1 MQTTQT
7 FAQLYATLEKQ
18 QRQLEALRSVGLRV
32 SRSLDFEWIIQQ
44 AVEEVCNALGVE
56 AAAISI
62 VDPERDE
69 LVIRAQ
75 RGLKSF
81 AHEPVH
87 LPKGVGLAWETLLHR
102 ETIIINSW
110 ENEPR
115 LATPAFLEEH
125 IRTTILV
132 PMFSNGDPVG
142 VLSAMTRENHSFT
155 PDEQTLL
162 TGIADQVAIALLNAR
177 LYEQTR
183 CQSQERAFLFDLAT
197 TIAPL
202 KNIDQIA
209 HQVLELTLHYID
221 WPVGV
226 LLIEDSESN
235 ALVPQAQVGY
245 TSALEALIARTE
257 SIARQGNSRLT
268 LTGDDPTHVL
278 GTMMHIPLQTRQ
290 HILGWLALGTQETV
304 EVSKHTAETFSAAG
318 SYLGVALENIQLY
331 RKMIERER
339 SSGILY
345 ALGRTMSGHNILQM
359 LQQMLEEL
367 SKGIPHEAAGIVITD
382 QALQVLRYHRKISPE
397 QRTAIAARLYAFLE
411 APEDFG
417 ATLTPEN
424 CIDLQTDEEPVK
436 PERPL
441 VYLEAPIIQE
451 ERTIGGILLAR
462 PHPFAAHEQQLLF
475 TVAYQLGKAI
485 AATRLFHQAQEQA
498 SQLQEVNRLL
508 KEQEIQC
515 VSTFDDIAREM
526 HNPVTF
532 MQSYPELLLDGAL
545 GPLNEAQNQALTSI
559 QQQAELLAR
568 LVRDLGAMKVADP
581 RKLRYQ
587 QIAITTILHKALEAV
602 QPAIHKKQITL
613 DAIIDADLPTVKIDP
628 EQISQVIER
637 LLNNAIRF
645 TPAAGVVRLSAKRE
659 SEPTVRIAVTD
670 AGPDIPENEL
680 DLLFKR
686 LYHGKLERTYPGMG
700 IELALAQRIVES
712 HGGTIGV
719 ESDETAGNT
728 FYITLPVQLE
738 AGSLPAET
746 TP

>member
-1 MQTTQT
+1 MQTQT
-7 FAQLYATLEKQ
+7 VDQLYATLEKQ
-18 QRQLEALRSVGLRV
+18 QRRLEALRSVGLRV

-87 LPKGVGLAWETLLHR
+87 LPKGIGLAWETLLHR

-132 PMFSNGDPVG
+132 PMFTNGNPVG

-155 PDEQTLL
+155 PDEQTML

-183 CQSQERAFLFDLAT
+183 RQSQERTFLFNLAAS
-197 TIAPL
+197 IAPL

-209 HQVLELTLHYID
+209 HQVLEQTLHYLE

-257 SIARQGNSRLT
+257 SIVQRGDSHLT
-268 LTGDDPTHVL
+268 LTNDDPTHVL
-278 GTMMHIPLQTRQ
+278 GTIIHIPLQTRQ
-290 HILGWLALGTQETV
+290 HILGWLAVGTQETV
-304 EVSKHTAETFSAAG
+304 EVAKHTTETLVAEG
-318 SYLGVALENIQLY
+318 NYLGVALENIQLY

-339 SSGILY
+339 SSGILH
-345 ALGRTMSGHNILQM
+345 ALSRAMTGHNILQM

-367 SKGIPHEAAGIVITD
+367 SKGLPYEVAGVLLTD
-382 QALQVLRYHRKISPE
+382 PALQVLRYQHRMSAE
-397 QRTAIAARLYAFLE
+397 QRAAIVSRLYAFLDM
-411 APEDFG
+411 PENFG
-417 ATLTPEN
+417 ATLAPES
-424 CIDLQTDEEPVK
+424 CVELQAAEEPVK
-436 PERPL
+436 LDRPL
-441 VYLEAPIIQE
+441 AYLEVPIIQE

-462 PHPFAAHEQQLLF
+462 PNPFVAHEQQLLF
-475 TVAYQLGKAI
+475 TIAYQLGKAI
-485 AATRLFHQAQEQA
+485 VATRLFHQAQEQA
-498 SQLQEVNRLL
+498 NQLQEVNRLL

-515 VSTFDDIAREM
+515 VSIFDDIAREM

-545 GPLNEAQNQALTSI
+545 GPLNEAQSQALTSI

-568 LVRDLGAMKVADP
+568 LVRDLGAMKVAEP
-581 RKLRYQ
+581 GKLQLQR
-587 QIAITTILHKALEAV
+587 IEVTGILHKVIESA
-602 QPAIHKKQITL
+602 QTAIKKKHITL
-613 DAIIDADLPTVKIDP
+613 QVACDDDLPAVRIDP
-628 EQISQVIER
+628 DRIYQVIEQ

-645 TPAAGVVRLSAKRE
+645 TPDNGTICLSAKRE
-659 SEPTVRIAVTD
+659 SEAAIRIAVSDT
-670 AGPDIPENEL
+670 GPEIPKNEI
-680 DLLFKR
+680 DLIFKR
-686 LYHGKLERTYPGMG
+686 LYHGKLERTYPGIG
-700 IELALAQRIVES
+700 IDLALARRIVES
-712 HGGTIGV
+712 HGGVIGV
-719 ESDETAGNT
+719 ASDATAGNT
-728 FYITLPVQLE
+728 FYITLPVQVE
-738 AGSLPAET
+738 TESLPAAIT
-746 TP
+746 S